1 MGIDGQSGRAKRGG
15 KIIRRFR
22 RFTQIEMQKDQQSHA
37 IIGAAMEVHR
47 ELGFGFLEAVYQCA
61 LALEFQDR
69 QIPFRTGVPLP
80 VRYKGKLL
88 TCGYRADFICYDDFL
103 VETKAITELTRADD
117 AQLIN
122 ELKATGLQRG
132 LLPNFGAPSLQF
144 KRLVLTASEN
154 LRKSAKSAD
163 ELEEIVL

>member
-1 MGIDGQSGRAKRGG
+1 
-15 KIIRRFR
+15 
-22 RFTQIEMQKDQQSHA
+22 MQKDPETFA

-61 LALEFQDR
+61 LALEFQER
-69 QIPFRTGVPLP
+69 NIPFKAEVPLP

-88 TCGYRADFICYDDFL
+88 TCGYRADFICFEDLL
-103 VETKAITELTRADD
+103 VETKATAELTRVDD

-122 ELKATGLQRG
+122 EPKATGLQRG
-132 LLPNFGAPSLQF
+132 LLLNFGAPSLQF
-144 KRLVLTASEN
+144 KRLVLTTSEN

-163 ELEEIVL
+163 ELEQIVL

>member
-1 MGIDGQSGRAKRGG
+1 MERDPR
-15 KIIRRFR
+15 
-22 RFTQIEMQKDQQSHA
+22 SHA

-61 LALEFQDR
+61 LVLEFQDR
-69 QIPFRTGVPLP
+69 QIPFRAEVVLP

-88 TCGYRADFICYDDFL
+88 TCGYRADFICFEDFL
-103 VETKAITELTRADD
+103 IETKAIAELTRVDD

-122 ELKATGLQRG
+122 ELKATRLQRG
-132 LLPNFGAPSLQF
+132 LLLNFGAPSLQF
-144 KRLVLTASEN
+144 KRLILSTAQN

-163 ELEEIVL
+163 NLEEIVL

>member
-1 MGIDGQSGRAKRGG
+1 
-15 KIIRRFR
+15 
-22 RFTQIEMQKDQQSHA
+22 MQKDPQSHA

-61 LALEFQDR
+61 LALEFQER
-69 QIPFRTGVPLP
+69 SIPFKAEVALP
-80 VRYKGKLL
+80 IHYKGKLL
-88 TCGYRADFICYDDFL
+88 TCGYRADFICYEDFL
-103 VETKAITELTRADD
+103 VETKAITELTRVDD

-132 LLPNFGAPSLQF
+132 LLLNFGAPSLQF
-144 KRLVLTASEN
+144 KRLVLTSSAN

-163 ELEEIVL
+163 NLEEIVL

>member
-1 MGIDGQSGRAKRGG
+1 
-15 KIIRRFR
+15 
-22 RFTQIEMQKDQQSHA
+22 MQKDQQSHA
-37 IIGAAMEVHR
+37 IIGAAMEVQR

-69 QIPFRTGVPLP
+69 QIPFRAEVPLP

-103 VETKAITELTRADD
+103 VETKAITEHTRADD
-117 AQLIN
+117 ALFIN
-122 ELKATGLQRG
+122 QLKATGLQRG
-132 LLPNFGAPSLQF
+132 LLLNFGSPSLQF
-144 KRLVLTASEN
+144 KRLVTTASEN

-163 ELEEIVL
+163 QLEEVVL

>member
-1 MGIDGQSGRAKRGG
+1 
-15 KIIRRFR
+15 
-22 RFTQIEMQKDQQSHA
+22 MQKDPQSHS

-61 LALEFQDR
+61 LALEFQER
-69 QIPFRTGVPLP
+69 NIAFKAEVALP

-88 TCGYRADFICYDDFL
+88 RCGYRADFICFEDLL
-103 VETKAITELTRADD
+103 VETKAITELTRVDD

-132 LLPNFGAPSLQF
+132 LLLNFGAPSLQL
-144 KRLVLTASEN
+144 KRLVLTASGN

>member
-1 MGIDGQSGRAKRGG
+1 
-15 KIIRRFR
+15 
-22 RFTQIEMQKDQQSHA
+22 MQKDQQSHA

-61 LALEFQDR
+61 L
-69 QIPFRTGVPLP
+69 
-80 VRYKGKLL
+80 YKGRLL

-103 VETKAITELTRADD
+103 VETKAIAELTRSDD

-122 ELKATGLQRG
+122 ELKATGLERG
-132 LLPNFGAPSLQF
+132 LLLNFGAPSLQF

-163 ELEEIVL
+163 NLEEIVL